1 MMAFTEGA
9 GEPVAVSPDVAD
21 VVARVRETYD
31 SGRTRPMEWRREQL
45 DGLLRFLDREQKTL
59 VDALATDV
67 GKPRF
72 EGWVT
77 DLGATAA
84 DIRHLRKQ
92 FSKWA
97 KPRKVKLSLTSRP
110 GRGEIVPEPL
120 GVGLVIAPWNYPV
133 QLMIQPMATAIAAG
147 NVVVAKPSEMA
158 PATSEAMARLIPRY
172 VDPEAIAV
180 VEGGVDIATAL
191 LEQRWDHIFFT
202 GGTDVGRIVME
213 AAARHLTPVTLELG
227 GKSPAI
233 VDESAA
239 LSVTARRIAWG
250 KWLNSGQSC
259 IAPDYV
265 LVTETHRDA
274 LVEAIGDAFDSFAD
288 GAVRL
293 SPHFGRIVNER
304 HTRRL
309 EELMTGHGGNIAFG
323 GSVDVAARFVEPT
336 VIVDPDPDSPLM
348 TDEIFGPILPV
359 LTIGSTDAAIKFV
372 NERPKPL
379 ALYVFAE
386 DSEVV
391 DHVIGSTTSGG
402 AVVNHV
408 ILHKTPVLPFGGV
421 GPSGM
426 GRYHG
431 QAGFDSYSN
440 LKGILHKPTK
450 PDSSLIYPPYT
461 RFKERIIR
469 RFM

>member
-1 MMAFTEGA
+1 MAFDEGA
-9 GEPVAVSPDVAD
+9 PESTVATTDVAD
-21 VVARVRETYD
+21 VVARVRKAYD
-31 SGRTRPMEWRREQL
+31 SGRTRPLDWRREQL

-72 EGWVT
+72 EGWAT
-77 DLGATAA
+77 DLGASAA
-84 DIRHLRKQ
+84 DIRHLRKH
-92 FSKWA
+92 FPKWA
-97 KPRKVKLSLTSRP
+97 KGRKVSLSITSRP

-133 QLMIQPMATAIAAG
+133 QLMIQPLATAIAAG
-147 NVVVAKPSEMA
+147 NAVVAKPSEMA
-158 PATSEAMARLIPRY
+158 PATSEALARLLPRY

-180 VEGGVDIATAL
+180 VEGAVDVATEL

-202 GGTDVGRIVME
+202 GGTGVGRIVMA

-233 VDESAA
+233 IDDSAA
-239 LSVTARRIAWG
+239 LAVAARRIAWG

-265 LVTETHRDA
+265 LVSEAHRDE
-274 LVEAIGDAFDSFAD
+274 LVEAIGHAFDTFAD

-309 EELMTGHGGNIAFG
+309 AALMDGHGGKIAVG
-323 GSVDVAARFVEPT
+323 GTIDVAARYVEPT
-336 VIVDPDPDSPLM
+336 VVVDPDVDSPLM

-359 LTIGSTDAAIKFV
+359 LTIGSTEGAIRFV
-372 NERPKPL
+372 NNRPKPL

-386 DSEVV
+386 DSGVA
-391 DHVIGSTTSGG
+391 DHVIESTSSGG

-408 ILHKTPVLPFGGV
+408 ILHKTPALPFGGV

-440 LKGILHKPTK
+440 LKGVLYKPTK
-450 PDSSLIYPPYT
+450 PDSSIIYPPYT
-461 RFKERIIR
+461 RIKERIVR

>member
-1 MMAFTEGA
+1 MAFDERA
-9 GEPVAVSPDVAD
+9 REPAVASPDVAA

-45 DGLLRFLDREQKTL
+45 DGLLRFLDREEKTL

-72 EGWVT
+72 EGWAT

-84 DIRHLRKQ
+84 DIRHLRKH
-92 FSKWA
+92 SPKWA
-97 KPRKVKLSLTSRP
+97 KHRKVPLSFTSRP
-110 GRGEIVPEPL
+110 GRGVIVPEPL

-133 QLMIQPMATAIAAG
+133 QLTVQPMAAAIAAG
-147 NVVVAKPSEMA
+147 NAVVAKPSEMA
-158 PATSEAMARLIPRY
+158 PATSEALARLIPRY

-180 VEGGVDIATAL
+180 VEGDVDIATAL
-191 LEQRWDHIFFT
+191 LDQRWDHIFFT
-202 GGTDVGRIVME
+202 GGTGVGRVVME

-233 VDESAA
+233 IDDSAA
-239 LSVTARRIAWG
+239 LSVAARRIAWG

-265 LVTETHRDA
+265 LVTEAHRDE
-274 LVEAIGDAFDSFAD
+274 LVDAIGDAFDSFAD

-304 HTRRL
+304 HARRL
-309 EELMTGHGGNIAFG
+309 DGLMAGHGGKIAVG
-323 GSVDVAARFVEPT
+323 GTVDVTAHFVEPT
-336 VIVDPDPDSPLM
+336 VIVDPDVDSPLM

-359 LTIGSTDAAIKFV
+359 LTIGSTEEAIKFV

-386 DSEVV
+386 DSGVA
-391 DHVIGSTTSGG
+391 DHVIESTSSGG

-408 ILHKTPVLPFGGV
+408 ILHKTPALPFGGV
-421 GPSGM
+421 GQSGM

-431 QAGFDSYSN
+431 QAGFDAYSN
-440 LKGILHKPTK
+440 LKGVLHKPTK

>member
-1 MMAFTEGA
+1 
-9 GEPVAVSPDVAD
+9 
-21 VVARVRETYD
+21 
-31 SGRTRPMEWRREQL
+31 
-45 DGLLRFLDREQKTL
+45 
-59 VDALATDV
+59 
-67 GKPRF
+67 
-72 EGWVT
+72 
-77 DLGATAA
+77 
-84 DIRHLRKQ
+84 
-92 FSKWA
+92 
-97 KPRKVKLSLTSRP
+97 
-110 GRGEIVPEPL
+110 
-120 GVGLVIAPWNYPV
+120 
-133 QLMIQPMATAIAAG
+133 MATAIAAG

-202 GGTDVGRIVME
+202 GGTGVGRIVME

-233 VDESAA
+233 VDDSAA

-309 EELMTGHGGNIAFG
+309 DELMTGHGGNIAFG

-359 LTIGSTDAAIKFV
+359 LTIESTDAAIKFV
-372 NERPKPL
+372 NKRPKPL

-386 DSEVV
+386 DSDVV
-391 DHVIGSTTSGG
+391 DDVIGSTTSGG
-402 AVVNHV
+402 AAVNHV
-408 ILHKTPVLPFGGV
+408 ILHKTPALPFGGV

-431 QAGFDSYSN
+431 RAGFDSYSN